1 MNELLNNCIS
11 KLNGTVL
18 QKGEIVLLAKAIC
31 DNIPL
36 PSKDI
41 SEDIDMYM
49 ITNKLKIMEILD
61 VISTRIYIS
70 NKEFIY
76 SLVKRLM
83 AWRISVA
90 YSSTLVLFNL
100 GNTAIAEDFTSL
112 SRYLDVTELSSISD
126 IYSNASYMYS
136 IFNSIATCIF
146 RGVNNE
152 Y

>member
-136 IFNSIATCIF
+136 IFNSIATCVF